1 MKNVIIKLVNR
12 NATAFCTVIFLPY
25 KRITII
31 ELIIKYFTKNNVIKK
46 EFEKV
51 YKLTHLEELS
61 EIILQSIIA
70 SYAIDKNLYSVNIF
84 LDKGSILYLDKEYP
98 FNYNEYIKEKDK
110 NLLDYINFINGVIA
124 LIKDYFNKK

>member
-1 MKNVIIKLVNR
+1 MKNVLNSCFICV
-12 NATAFCTVIFLPY
+12 
-25 KRITII
+25 
-31 ELIIKYFTKNNVIKK
+31 
-46 EFEKV
+46 
-51 YKLTHLEELS
+51 H

>member
-1 MKNVIIKLVNR
+1 MFIREWKIIEQWK
-12 NATAFCTVIFLPY
+12 TWQKI
-25 KRITII
+25 KKI

-70 SYAIDKNLYSVNIF
+70 SYAIDKNLYSANIF

>member
-1 MKNVIIKLVNR
+1 M
-12 NATAFCTVIFLPY
+12 
-25 KRITII
+25 
-31 ELIIKYFTKNNVIKK
+31 IKK

-98 FNYNEYIKEKDK
+98 FNYKDK

>member
-1 MKNVIIKLVNR
+1 M
-12 NATAFCTVIFLPY
+12 
-25 KRITII
+25 
-31 ELIIKYFTKNNVIKK
+31 IKK

>member
-1 MKNVIIKLVNR
+1 MFIREWKIIEQWK
-12 NATAFCTVIFLPY
+12 TWQKI
-25 KRITII
+25 KKI